1 MSTTVVAEPATAAAP
16 FGGAKPSSARLHSL
30 DALRGFDMF
39 WIMGGEGIVHA
50 LAKYS
55 GLPLLL
61 WASHQLE
68 HVEWNGFVFY
78 DMIFPLFLFI
88 AGVAMPYSLTRRL
101 ERGEDKRRLL
111 FHVVRRGLIL
121 VVLGVIYNNGLFQV
135 PWEQMRLPSVLGR
148 IGLAYMFAGIIVLN
162 ARWRGQALWAVGL
175 LLGYWAAMV
184 LIPVPGY
191 GAGVLTVEGSLAGYI
206 DRMLIPGRLYLG
218 VHDPE
223 GLFATLPAISTALL
237 GVMAGHLLRLDAD
250 RVDPVR
256 KVIYLAGAGVACL
269 ALGYVWGL
277 AFPVNK
283 NLWTSSFVL
292 VAGGWSLLLLALFYG
307 VIDVWGRRRWA
318 FFFTVIGMNSILIY
332 MAHHFIDFG
341 YTADFLFGGLLQVFP
356 EDLRLALW
364 WTAYVGIAWLFLYYL
379 YRQRLFLRV

>member
-1 MSTTVVAEPATAAAP
+1 MSTTVVAEPAATAAP

-88 AGVAMPYSLTRRL
+88 AGVAMPYSLTKRL

-111 FHVVRRGLIL
+111 FHVVRRGLVL

-162 ARWRGQALWAVGL
+162 TRWRGQALWGVGL
-175 LLGYWAAMV
+175 LLGYWAAMM

-191 GAGVLTVEGSLAGYI
+191 GAGVLTVEGSLAAYV
-206 DRMLIPGRLYLG
+206 DQMLIPGRLYLG

-223 GLFATLPAISTALL
+223 GLFSTIPAISTALL
-237 GVMAGHLLRLDAD
+237 GVMAGHLLRIDPD
-250 RVDPVR
+250 RVAPAR
-256 KVIYLAGAGVACL
+256 KVAYVAGAGVA
-269 ALGYVWGL
+269 AVVLGHAWGL
-277 AFPVNK
+277 VFPVNK

-292 VAGGWSLLLLALFYG
+292 VAGGWSLLLLSLFYG
-307 VIDVWGRRRWA
+307 IIDVWGRRRWA

-341 YTADFLFGGLLQVFP
+341 YTADFFFGGLLQVFP